1 VPSSEL
7 VWPDARAAVRDAAAS
22 DPAAAVTAPPM
33 PWERQLRTAA
43 LASVAMAVP
52 DQVVTNATVAERAG
66 VTAQWIAHRTG
77 VHERRHATDGE
88 RLQDFATAAG
98 RQALQEAGVDAA
110 DVDLVLVATL
120 AADEFTPN
128 AAPLVA
134 HDLGATGAG
143 AMDVGAA
150 CTGFLSALQIAT
162 AQVESGRADNV
173 LVIGADMVSRF
184 VDQTDRGT
192 AALFADGAGAA
203 LVTPAKEGS
212 GHIGQILLRSDGSGA
227 PSITAAQSDRI
238 IRMQGHDTFKAAVLR
253 MSEATVDAVARAGL
267 TLDEIGLFVYHQAN
281 ARILTAVSDRLG
293 LDEAKLVNSID
304 RYGNTSSATLPIA
317 LVDARE
323 RGMLQPGMQVLLA
336 AFGAGFTWG
345 AGVIEWAA

>member
-1 VPSSEL
+1 
-7 VWPDARAAVRDAAAS
+7 
-22 DPAAAVTAPPM
+22 M

-212 GHIGQILLRSDGSGA
+212 GRIGQILLRSDGSGA

-253 MSEATVDAVARAGL
+253 MSEATVDAVTRAGL